1 MASRIT
7 GYTEIT
13 EIAVDDL
20 VEVVD
25 TSDTTMA
32 PTGTNKKGKFG
43 LLSSQ
48 QYVTHVSTSGTVTQ
62 TTYAPFEV
70 VTNSGV
76 TRTLPVAPVGWEG
89 YIMSDI
95 DATVKLAVPSAWH
108 FEYPSDTDGKY
119 PDGRPVISKR
129 GGVIKYVVT
138 APNVYTLYGDFAVAK
153 YGWHPTDSSNLI
165 GVWQAGLGHNFSS
178 VGRIEEGVATSESIS
193 TVWGAR
199 WGNGAIFYT
208 SVDYQTDLQTFGPQL
223 TTDATLSTLNY
234 SNPQM
239 YAMSNGSN
247 ARLWKCSTT
256 PGTAFTMYMLIRQV
270 SAPTIDLMFIRMS
283 TTSSPAGF
291 GLNGG
296 LEGLAWEYDNSKRYI
311 FTHANS
317 VVAWPTKP
325 ALSSLELTSN
335 PILLSV
341 ELTAGGSAT
350 IYSGN
355 TLVSDGPTGS
365 ASFTASKLEIIGG
378 LVANLGG
385 FAILNGVPAS
395 AAERTQRQNYFA
407 SLFS

>member
-1 MASRIT
+1 MAIRISSLQEVTEVT
-7 GYTEIT
+7 G
-13 EIAVDDL
+13 DDL
-20 VEVVD
+20 VEMVD
-25 TSDTTMA
+25 VSDTTMA
-32 PTGTNKKGKFG
+32 ASGTNKKIKKS
-43 LLSSQ
+43 LLSTSQ
-48 QYVTHVSTSGTVTQ
+48 SVTHVTSSGTITY
-62 TTYAPFEV
+62 TTASPFEV
-70 VTNSGV
+70 ITESGV

-270 SAPTIDLMFIRMS
+270 SAPTLDLMFIRMS
-283 TTSSPAGF
+283 ATPTLIGF

-296 LEGLAWEYDNSKRYI
+296 VEGLAWEYDNSKRYI

-317 VVAWPTKP
+317 VVAWPTKG
-325 ALSSLELTSN
+325 ASGLELTTN

-341 ELTAGGSAT
+341 ELTTGGSAT

-395 AAERTQRQNYFA
+395 AAERTQRQNYFT